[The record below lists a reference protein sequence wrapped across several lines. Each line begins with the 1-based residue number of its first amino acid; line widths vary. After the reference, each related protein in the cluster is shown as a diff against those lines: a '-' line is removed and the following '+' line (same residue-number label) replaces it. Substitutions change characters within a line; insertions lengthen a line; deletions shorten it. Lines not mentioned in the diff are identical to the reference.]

1 MRSQFPL
8 LKVVSRAREQVI
20 LFWEARVV
28 VGVLRLA
35 APLVLIG
42 DCT

>member
-1 MRSQFPL
+1 MRSQSHL
-8 LKVVSRAREQVI
+8 LKVVSHAREQVI
-20 LFWEARVV
+20 LFWEARVA